1 MWVGIKQL
9 RLLCLLVAAIVAVCM
24 LSVLYVEPTSACYGP
39 HISADIDRT
48 QVNLNETV
56 TLTGQVCPAEENKTV
71 RFAFTRPDYTFIE
84 QYVLTDPVTG
94 NFTVTQQLDMA
105 GYWNIFAISGH
116 ICDRLFAEV
125 TDPANPDAPPP
136 GPAVPLNYKPN
147 YSVIAVTAV
156 VLSVAVTIAYFGKR
170 NQTRKIT
177 SYRTFIQIGFV
188 FLIFFGI
195 FIDHYSM
202 PVPAEQI
209 APHEVLIATNALGV
223 HLPDGLPVPFFAC
236 YYPCGKT
243 VTCALWE
250 LQTYIYP
257 FFNAGGGWGVHYDS
271 SGLARLAIVFGSI
284 IVGAIVLGRVF
295 CGWVCPF
302 GLYLDLMTRL
312 RKALKVKRR
321 IFPDKFNIRFHQL
334 GYVILALILILSV
347 LFASQ
352 AITGN
357 QLVDGTEKGGFVYT
371 YFSAP
376 FCQVCPMKPLCML
389 AESSVGLLRPE
400 WLIQGTT
407 GEFLQLGFYLTS
419 LNLIILGIVTAAAFF
434 FRRSWCQI
442 CPLGAIIALFN
453 RFPPFKWISGVRL
466 NKVEEKCTKCG
477 ICKRVCP
484 TQVKEVYEEKSG
496 DVASSQCIYCLRC
509 VEMCPQEDCLQFKF
523 AGKKIV
529 KSRNWLNKSDTVKLE

>member
-1 MWVGIKQL
+1 M
-9 RLLCLLVAAIVAVCM
+9 CLAVVAIIAVCG
-24 LSVLYVEPTSACYGP
+24 LGAVFFEPADACYGP
-39 HISADIDRT
+39 HITADIDRT
-48 QVNLNETV
+48 AVNLNETI

-94 NFTVTQQLDMA
+94 NFTVSQKLDQA
-105 GYWNIFAISGH
+105 GYWNIFAIDGH
-116 ICDRLFAEV
+116 ICDRLFAQV
-125 TDPANPDAPPP
+125 TDPANPNQPPP
-136 GPAVPLNYKPN
+136 SPAVPLNYKPN
-147 YSVIAVTAV
+147 YSVIAVSATI
-156 VLSVAVTIAYFGKR
+156 LSSAAIILYFGTR
-170 NQTRKIT
+170 NKTRKIT
-177 SYRTFIQIGFV
+177 ATRTFIQVAFI

-195 FIDHYSM
+195 FIDHFNM

-209 APHEVLIATNALGV
+209 APHEVLIANSALGV
-223 HLPDGLPVPFFAC
+223 GMPDGLPVPFFAC

-257 FFNAGGGWGVHYDS
+257 FFDAGGGWGVHYDA

-284 IVGAIVLGRVF
+284 IIGAVLLGRAF

-302 GLYLDLMTRL
+302 GLYVDLMTRL
-312 RKALKVKRR
+312 RKAVKVKRR
-321 IFPDKFNIRFHQL
+321 IFSDRFNIRFHQL
-334 GYVILALILILSV
+334 GYVVLALILILSV

-352 AITGN
+352 TIGGT
-357 QLVDGTEKGGFVYT
+357 QLVPGTEKGGYIYT
-371 YFSAP
+371 YFAAP
-376 FCQVCPMKPLCML
+376 FCQVCPMKPLCLL
-389 AESSVGLLRPE
+389 AESSVGLLKPE
-400 WLIQGTT
+400 WLVQNTT
-407 GEFLQLGFYLTS
+407 GQLFEVGFYLTS
-419 LNLIILGIVTAAAFF
+419 INLLVLAVVTAAAFF

-442 CPLGAIIALFN
+442 CPLGALIALFN

-484 TQVKEVYEEKSG
+484 TQVKEVYEKKGG
-496 DVASSQCIYCLRC
+496 DVATSQCIYCLRC

-523 AGKKIV
+523 VGKKVV